1 MSSEAIA
8 EQQVAGRDAAALESG
23 VTRGES
29 DLPSSGS
36 QVGSAG
42 ESSPDEEA
50 SVRSANDDFMA
61 ADSAER
67 VSRPDETGSAA
78 ADAEESHWLVRSVV
92 GILNYDFCPWAN
104 RFVYWMRHPLGFMAV
119 TGILSACCA
128 VFLNAYA
135 WMAVAGVSIVLLLGT
150 VWPWVALKGLEA
162 RLSWESPRTREGDAV
177 RVRLSLR
184 NRCPWPVWGIAVR
197 GGFRQEGTSTAL
209 ARVAGMADVSFVWEF
224 TPAERG
230 VYPTEAPTME
240 TGFPFGI
247 WSASK
252 PVTVEQQLLVWPRIV
267 RLNGLP
273 DLTESQPSEEH
284 LTDRRAGD
292 LGDLLG
298 TRHFRQGDS
307 LRRIHWSQS
316 ARHQRLI
323 VTERQAGVE
332 ARVRVRVDA
341 TAAHHAGSG
350 PDSSLNWTL
359 RFAASICEIL
369 SSEHA
374 HVDCVVGN
382 EVVCLSHPGGV
393 RRLMDRLACVPEG
406 GFDEATVKT
415 ATPKADGCEIHCTTD
430 LAHNCHHRG
439 SSTPRGHRDV
449 VLAASSLKSDDQSS
463 HGSDSPSFESAT
475 RGTEEHCH
483 AEKAHRRPWLLVESN
498 VDIAAVF
505 QRQWQHACRVA

>member
-8 EQQVAGRDAAALESG
+8 EQQVADRDAVALESG
-23 VTRGES
+23 TSHGES
-29 DLPSSGS
+29 DLLSSDS
-36 QVGSAG
+36 QVGPDVASL
-42 ESSPDEEA
+42 PDEEA
-50 SVRSANDDFMA
+50 SVRNPVDGFTA
-61 ADSAER
+61 ADSATGI
-67 VSRPDETGSAA
+67 SRPDETGSAVA
-78 ADAEESHWLVRSVV
+78 QAEESHWLVRAVV
-92 GILNYDFCPWAN
+92 GFLNYDFCPWAN
-104 RFVYWMRHPLGFMAV
+104 RFVYWMREPFGFLIVAGAV
-119 TGILSACCA
+119 ALCCA
-128 VFLNAYA
+128 VFLNAFA
-135 WMAVAGVSIVLLLGT
+135 WMAVAGVAVVLVLGT
-150 VWPWVALKGLEA
+150 AWPWVALRGLEA
-162 RLSWESPRTREGDAV
+162 RLSWESPRTREGDVV

-184 NRCPWPVWGIAVR
+184 NRCPWPVWGVSVR

-224 TPAERG
+224 TPEERG
-230 VYPTEAPTME
+230 VYPTEAPMME

-252 PVTVEQQLLVWPRIV
+252 PVTVDQRLLVWPRIV

-298 TRHFRQGDS
+298 PRHFRQGDS

-332 ARVRVRVDA
+332 ARVRVKVDV
-341 TAAHHAGSG
+341 TTAHHAGNG

-369 SSEHA
+369 RSEHA

-382 EVVCLSHPGGV
+382 EVVCLSYAGGM
-393 RRLMDRLACVPEG
+393 RRLMDRLASVPEG
-406 GFDEATVKT
+406 GFDQAVITT
-415 ATPKADGCEIHCTTD
+415 AAPKADGCEIHCTTD
-430 LAHNCHHRG
+430 LAHHCHHRG

-449 VLAASSLKSDDQSS
+449 VFAASLIDAGERPSPNT
-463 HGSDSPSFESAT
+463 GSIDSAL
-475 RGTEEHCH
+475 RGVGEHCQ
-483 AEKAHRRPWLLVESN
+483 AEKSHRRPWLLVES
-498 VDIAAVF
+498 VDDIAGVF

>member
-1 MSSEAIA
+1 MPTEATF
-8 EQQVAGRDAAALESG
+8 EEPDVRDAAAPESASTHDESNSPASVSEVDSAVSRSSGQVASVGSLKGHSVVTDASTAKARLNESG
-23 VTRGES
+23 K
-29 DLPSSGS
+29 
-36 QVGSAG
+36 
-42 ESSPDEEA
+42 
-50 SVRSANDDFMA
+50 A
-61 ADSAER
+61 ATQAEK
-67 VSRPDETGSAA
+67 
-78 ADAEESHWLVRSVV
+78 SHWLIRSVV

-119 TGILSACCA
+119 TGILAICCA
-128 VFLNAYA
+128 VFLNVYA
-135 WMAVAGVSIVLLLGT
+135 WMAVAGVCVVLLLGT
-150 VWPWVALKGLEA
+150 VWPWVALRGLEA
-162 RLSWESPRTREGDAV
+162 RLSWESPRVREGDVV
-177 RVRLSLR
+177 RVRLTLR
-184 NRCPWPVWGIAVR
+184 NRCPWPVWGITLR

-209 ARVAGMADVSFVWEF
+209 ARVAGMADVSFAWEF
-224 TPAERG
+224 TPVERG
-230 VYPTEAPTME
+230 VYPTEPPTME

-247 WSASK
+247 WSAST
-252 PVTVEQQLLVWPRIV
+252 PVTVDQELLVWPRIV

-382 EVVCLSHPGGV
+382 EVVCLSHPGGM

-406 GFDEATVKT
+406 GFDEAAVK
-415 ATPKADGCEIHCTTD
+415 AVSSKADGCEIHCTTD
-430 LAHNCHHRG
+430 LAHDCHHRG
-439 SSTPRGHRDV
+439 GSTPRGHRDV
-449 VLAASSLKSDDQSS
+449 VLAASAFESGEGSS
-463 HGSDSPSFESAT
+463 RDSDSPA
-475 RGTEEHCH
+475 RGTTTKGTEHHCE
-483 AEKAHRRPWLLVESN
+483 AETSHRRPWLLVDA
-498 VDIAAVF
+498 VDDIAAVF
-505 QRQWQHACRVA
+505 QRQWQHSCRVA